1 MRMTIGRLR
10 RIIRETLL
18 REEDLKQVSIKD
30 VTGMRGTA
38 GSSHEMNK
46 ARLVNDEREFFLKF
60 SDIEPGLWSEGDP
73 DPSMQCMSE
82 YLAYRI
88 YKLYPGVRIPARIE
102 LVFDPERDRVGLAT
116 SAIAGRPALGR
127 VDPKVLA
134 KQLEAGVYVD
144 IFMANY
150 DVVGTGSGN
159 VMMGDAGDVTR
170 LDPGS
175 AFFYRARGKRPKD
188 KFNPRVEELEGPG
201 GSPGTMLDPKFNY
214 GQGSGMIYQ
223 FADLTKAAR
232 EFLAVPW
239 SAVADVIATVR
250 EEVLAELTENGMK
263 KLIGQWE
270 SEVDGIERI
279 LEERYKVVEKHA
291 RKVSA
296 A

>member
-1 MRMTIGRLR
+1 MKITIGRLR

-18 REEDLKQVSIKD
+18 READLNQISIRDVS
-30 VTGMRGTA
+30 GMKGTA

-46 ARLVNDEREFFLKF
+46 ARIVNDEREFFLKF
-60 SDIEPGLWSEGDP
+60 SDIDPGLWSEGDP

-88 YKLYPGVRIPARIE
+88 YKLYPGVRIPGRIE
-102 LVFDPERDRVGLAT
+102 LVFDPERNRVGLAT
-116 SAIAGRPALGR
+116 AAIAGRAALGR

-134 KQLEAGVYVD
+134 KQLQAGVYVD

-150 DVVGTGSGN
+150 DVVGTGTGN
-159 VMMGDAGDVTR
+159 VMMGDTGEVTR

-175 AFFYRARGKRPKD
+175 AFFYRARGKRPAD

-201 GSPGTMLDPKFNY
+201 GAPGTMLDPKFNY
-214 GQGSGMIYQ
+214 GQGSGSIYQ
-223 FADLTKAAR
+223 FADLKVAAK

-239 SAVADVIATVR
+239 SAVADVIDTVR
-250 EEVLAELTENGMK
+250 EEVLAELTENGMT

-270 SEVDGIERI
+270 SEVDGIEGI
-279 LEERYKVVEKHA
+279 LEERYKVVEAHA
-291 RKVSA
+291 RKVSKA
-296 A
+296 